1 MSLKPL
7 LGVALALVSVS
18 PSTGAP
24 THPPRPDP
32 CVLGAQI
39 VAEQVAE
46 GGAVFDGAD
55 ARVGVLFEAGR
66 GRLPATIQAAIARRP
81 PVNLFQAC
89 PTLADHLPPG
99 ARMATPQDLLD
110 ASSASKRAD
119 VYITVLSAP
128 VFDRQGGA
136 AAVSTHSYCAGLC
149 GYGGLYLYSAK
160 AGRWTR
166 GEPLVSMVS

>member
-1 MSLKPL
+1 MKSA
-7 LGVALALVSVS
+7 LGVVLALVSVP
-18 PSTGAP
+18 PSTEAL
-24 THPPRPDP
+24 TRPPRPDP
-32 CVLGAQI
+32 CVLGALV

-46 GGAVFDGAD
+46 GRTVFDGVD
-55 ARVGVLFEAGR
+55 ARVGFLFEAGR
-66 GRLPATIQAAIARRP
+66 GRLPATIRASIARRP

-89 PTLADHLPPG
+89 PTLAEHLPLG
-99 ARMATPQDLLD
+99 ARMATAQDLFD

-128 VFDRQGGA
+128 VFDRQGVA

-149 GYGGLYLYSAK
+149 GYGRLYLYSAK

-166 GEPLVSMVS
+166 GEPLASMVS